1 MPEAMPQHDY
11 YEILQVHP
19 KATLAVIKKAYR
31 TLLLELGNHPDQG
44 GDSVT
49 AALITEAYGV
59 LSDPTKR
66 AHYDRGY
73 FVPAEN
79 GPRRAAETVKPENP
93 TEGSSLIVLCPR
105 CRTKNRVRSQELLA
119 VAKCSRCGQALSRLP
134 NPFIELREQ
143 AIGYFHKFRDAWQ
156 QAAAYRPEPK
166 REDNAHYS
174 ATRAAGPV
182 PRPRAKA
189 VPRFFSVGV
198 PLLLI
203 GASLIASG
211 YALTDLWQG
220 MGDPVAA
227 AGQLEKEGK
236 LDQAAKRLERAV
248 DRDPGNARLFELLGD
263 IYDKQ
268 NDPVHALQNYA
279 TATKLNPQNS
289 YYWDLQGGVYQ
300 RLGKH
305 DPEAEMC
312 FRHALKIDPQY
323 APALVALG
331 NLEAKSQHFD
341 EAIADYKQALR
352 SGPSSDVYYNL
363 GLVYQWNGHADDA
376 VKSFKQALIVDP
388 NNRSSMVSLA
398 ALYYEQHQ
406 YDSAAAQLITAS
418 HLKHTDLDLH
428 LRLAEIYER
437 TGHTKEA
444 IREWNVC
451 LDQSKGNPLVVE
463 KVRHAL
469 DRLHVTNA
477 G

>member
-1 MPEAMPQHDY
+1 MPEAMSQHDY

-19 KATLAVIKKAYR
+19 KASLAVIKKAYR

-49 AALITEAYGV
+49 AALITEAYSV
-59 LSDPTKR
+59 LSDPAKR
-66 AHYDRGY
+66 AQYDRGY
-73 FVPAEN
+73 FEPAEE
-79 GPRRAAETVKPENP
+79 GPRRAAESTKTGSP
-93 TEGSSLIVLCPR
+93 TDGTSLIVLCPR

-143 AIGYFHKFRDAWQ
+143 AIGYMHRARDAWQ
-156 QAAAYRPEPK
+156 QAANYRPESK
-166 REDNAHYS
+166 GG
-174 ATRAAGPV
+174 RASGPI
-182 PRPRAKA
+182 PRPSQHAMPRA
-189 VPRFFSVGV
+189 FSVGIPV
-198 PLLLI
+198 ILI

-211 YALTDLWQG
+211 YALTDMWQG
-220 MGDPVAA
+220 MGDPVATA
-227 AGQLEKEGK
+227 SQLEREGK
-236 LDQAAKRLERAV
+236 FEAATKRLERAV
-248 DRDPGNARLFELLGD
+248 DRDPANPRLYELLGD

-305 DPEAEMC
+305 DADAEMC
-312 FRHALKIDPQY
+312 FRHALQIDPQY

-341 EAIADYKQALR
+341 EAIVRYKQALR

-363 GLVYQWNGHADDA
+363 GLVYQWNGRPDDA
-376 VKSFKQALIVDP
+376 VKSFKQALVIDP

-451 LDQSKGNPLVVE
+451 LDQSKGNPVVVE

-469 DRLHVTNA
+469 DRLHLMPA